1 VFGIQGL
8 GKLAIDAVMARDINI
23 IQATVMYSALLFVGI
38 NLIVDLSYGLLDPR
52 IRIVG
57 EVK

>member
-1 VFGIQGL
+1 LAYRGL
-8 GKLAIDAVMARDINI
+8 AKLAIDAVMARDLNI

-52 IRIVG
+52 IRIAG
-57 EVK
+57 GIK